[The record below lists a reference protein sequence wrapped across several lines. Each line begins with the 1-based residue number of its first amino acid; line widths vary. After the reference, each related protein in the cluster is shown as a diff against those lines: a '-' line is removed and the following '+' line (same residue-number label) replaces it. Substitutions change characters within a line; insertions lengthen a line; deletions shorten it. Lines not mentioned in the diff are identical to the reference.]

1 MSLSFIK
8 TEIFSF
14 VDYVTAVMKTKVQRS
29 KLTFFFFN
37 FLLRICRIFLSLM
50 ETAELTDLLR
60 QEGSYTAFAPTD
72 DAFSSL
78 SREDMALLKSES
90 SRC

>member
-29 KLTFFFFN
+29 KLTFFFLTFY
-37 FLLRICRIFLSLM
+37 CDRIFLSLM

>member
-29 KLTFFFFN
+29 KLTLFFK
-37 FLLRICRIFLSLM
+37 LS
-50 ETAELTDLLR
+50 TAKL
-60 QEGSYTAFAPTD
+60 
-72 DAFSSL
+72 
-78 SREDMALLKSES
+78 
-90 SRC
+90 

>member
-29 KLTFFFFN
+29 KLTLFFN